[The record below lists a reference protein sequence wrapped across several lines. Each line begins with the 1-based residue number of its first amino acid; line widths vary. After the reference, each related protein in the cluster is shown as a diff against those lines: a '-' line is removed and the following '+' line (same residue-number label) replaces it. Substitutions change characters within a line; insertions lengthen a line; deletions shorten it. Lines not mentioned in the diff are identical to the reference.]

1 MEAATLR
8 IDKFG
13 IQELTI
19 KNLASDLSLSEAAL
33 YRHFKSKNE
42 ILLGLLTYFILEMN
56 ERLALIIED
65 KEKQPSELLKKVF
78 VSQLNTFV
86 QKPAIVS
93 VIFSEG
99 IFQFNKELSDKVSTM
114 MALMQNNI
122 NALITRGQN
131 EGVYGKLL
139 GADTITTIIMGSMR
153 MVVLKW
159 KLSGNKSGGL
169 TIGNKKR
176 LEVARALAT
185 KPKLLLLDE
194 AVAGLTSTE
203 VRQMV
208 ELIKNLRGN
217 GVTILMVEHI
227 MEAIMPIADKI
238 VVLDSGVKIAE
249 DRPQAVVEDENV
261 IRAYFGEKFSK
272 RLKAM
277 KDGDRA

>member
-1 MEAATLR
+1 MKNKDFTERQIEIMEAATLR

-42 ILLGLLTYFILEMN
+42 ILLGLLNYFILEMN
-56 ERLALIIED
+56 ERIAVIIADE
-65 KEKQPSELLKKVF
+65 EKQPSELLKKVF

-122 NALITRGQN
+122 NALIIRGQN
-131 EGVYGKLL
+131 EGVYAKLL
-139 GADTITTIIMGSMR
+139 EPETITTIIMGSMR

-159 KLSGNKSGGL
+159 KLSGNKSNLVNDGKNVLNGL
-169 TIGNKKR
+169 LKM
-176 LEVARALAT
+176 LE
-185 KPKLLLLDE
+185 K
-194 AVAGLTSTE
+194 
-203 VRQMV
+203 
-208 ELIKNLRGN
+208 
-217 GVTILMVEHI
+217 
-227 MEAIMPIADKI
+227 
-238 VVLDSGVKIAE
+238 
-249 DRPQAVVEDENV
+249 
-261 IRAYFGEKFSK
+261 
-272 RLKAM
+272 
-277 KDGDRA
+277 

>member
-1 MEAATLR
+1 MKNKDFTERQIEIMEAATLR

-56 ERLALIIED
+56 ERLAVIIED
-65 KEKQPSELLKKVF
+65 KELQPSELLKKVF

-122 NALITRGQN
+122 HVLVTRGQN

-159 KLSGNKSGGL
+159 KLSGNKSNLVNDGKNVLNGL
-169 TIGNKKR
+169 
-176 LEVARALAT
+176 L
-185 KPKLLLLDE
+185 KLL
-194 AVAGLTSTE
+194 
-203 VRQMV
+203 
-208 ELIKNLRGN
+208 
-217 GVTILMVEHI
+217 
-227 MEAIMPIADKI
+227 
-238 VVLDSGVKIAE
+238 
-249 DRPQAVVEDENV
+249 
-261 IRAYFGEKFSK
+261 EK
-272 RLKAM
+272 
-277 KDGDRA
+277 

>member
-1 MEAATLR
+1 MKNKDFTERQIEIMEAATLR

-56 ERLALIIED
+56 ERIAVIIADE
-65 KEKQPSELLKKVF
+65 EKQPSELLNKVF

-122 NALITRGQN
+122 NALIIRGQN
-131 EGVYGKLL
+131 EGVYAKLL
-139 GADTITTIIMGSMR
+139 EPETITTIIMGSMR

-159 KLSGNKSGGL
+159 KLSGNKSNLVNDGKNVLNGL
-169 TIGNKKR
+169 LKM
-176 LEVARALAT
+176 LE
-185 KPKLLLLDE
+185 K
-194 AVAGLTSTE
+194 
-203 VRQMV
+203 
-208 ELIKNLRGN
+208 
-217 GVTILMVEHI
+217 
-227 MEAIMPIADKI
+227 
-238 VVLDSGVKIAE
+238 
-249 DRPQAVVEDENV
+249 
-261 IRAYFGEKFSK
+261 
-272 RLKAM
+272 
-277 KDGDRA
+277 

>member
-1 MEAATLR
+1 MKNKDFTERQIEIMEAATLR

-56 ERLALIIED
+56 ERLAVIIED
-65 KEKQPSELLKKVF
+65 KELQPSELLKKVF

-122 NALITRGQN
+122 HALVTRGQN

-159 KLSGNKSGGL
+159 KLSGNKSNLVNDGKNVLNGL
-169 TIGNKKR
+169 LKM
-176 LEVARALAT
+176 LE
-185 KPKLLLLDE
+185 K
-194 AVAGLTSTE
+194 
-203 VRQMV
+203 
-208 ELIKNLRGN
+208 
-217 GVTILMVEHI
+217 
-227 MEAIMPIADKI
+227 
-238 VVLDSGVKIAE
+238 
-249 DRPQAVVEDENV
+249 
-261 IRAYFGEKFSK
+261 
-272 RLKAM
+272 
-277 KDGDRA
+277 

>member
-1 MEAATLR
+1 MKNKDFTERQIEIMEAATLR

-122 NALITRGQN
+122 NVLITRGQN
-131 EGVYGKLL
+131 EGVYAKLL
-139 GADTITTIIMGSMR
+139 GPETITTIIMGSMR

-159 KLSGNKSGGL
+159 KLSGNKSNLVSDGKNVLNGL
-169 TIGNKKR
+169 LKM
-176 LEVARALAT
+176 LE
-185 KPKLLLLDE
+185 K
-194 AVAGLTSTE
+194 
-203 VRQMV
+203 
-208 ELIKNLRGN
+208 
-217 GVTILMVEHI
+217 
-227 MEAIMPIADKI
+227 
-238 VVLDSGVKIAE
+238 
-249 DRPQAVVEDENV
+249 
-261 IRAYFGEKFSK
+261 
-272 RLKAM
+272 
-277 KDGDRA
+277 

>member
-1 MEAATLR
+1 MKNKDFTERQIEIMEAATLR

-78 VSQLNTFV
+78 VLQLNTFV

-114 MALMQNNI
+114 MALMQKNI
-122 NALITRGQN
+122 NALIVRGQN

-159 KLSGNKSGGL
+159 KLSGNKSNLVNDGKNVLNGL
-169 TIGNKKR
+169 LKM
-176 LEVARALAT
+176 LE
-185 KPKLLLLDE
+185 K
-194 AVAGLTSTE
+194 
-203 VRQMV
+203 
-208 ELIKNLRGN
+208 
-217 GVTILMVEHI
+217 
-227 MEAIMPIADKI
+227 
-238 VVLDSGVKIAE
+238 
-249 DRPQAVVEDENV
+249 
-261 IRAYFGEKFSK
+261 
-272 RLKAM
+272 
-277 KDGDRA
+277 

>member
-1 MEAATLR
+1 MQNKDFTERQIEIMEAATLR

-42 ILLGLLTYFILEMN
+42 ILLGLLTYFILEMT
-56 ERLALIIED
+56 ERIAVIIED

-159 KLSGNKSGGL
+159 KLSGNKSNLVNDGKNVLNGL
-169 TIGNKKR
+169 LKM
-176 LEVARALAT
+176 LE
-185 KPKLLLLDE
+185 K
-194 AVAGLTSTE
+194 
-203 VRQMV
+203 
-208 ELIKNLRGN
+208 
-217 GVTILMVEHI
+217 
-227 MEAIMPIADKI
+227 
-238 VVLDSGVKIAE
+238 
-249 DRPQAVVEDENV
+249 
-261 IRAYFGEKFSK
+261 
-272 RLKAM
+272 
-277 KDGDRA
+277 

>member
-1 MEAATLR
+1 MKNNDFTERQIEIMEAATLR

-56 ERLALIIED
+56 ERLAVIIEN
-65 KEKQPSELLKKVF
+65 KELQPSELLKKIF

-99 IFQFNKELSDKVSTM
+99 IFQFNKELSEKVSTM
-114 MALMQNNI
+114 MALMQKNI
-122 NALITRGQN
+122 KALIERGQN

-159 KLSGNKSGGL
+159 KLSGNKSNLVNDGKNVLNGL
-169 TIGNKKR
+169 LKM
-176 LEVARALAT
+176 LE
-185 KPKLLLLDE
+185 K
-194 AVAGLTSTE
+194 
-203 VRQMV
+203 
-208 ELIKNLRGN
+208 
-217 GVTILMVEHI
+217 
-227 MEAIMPIADKI
+227 
-238 VVLDSGVKIAE
+238 
-249 DRPQAVVEDENV
+249 
-261 IRAYFGEKFSK
+261 
-272 RLKAM
+272 
-277 KDGDRA
+277 